1 MEKVIFL
8 HLVPNVQHVLIVLT
22 SFVQTGSLIGAA
34 PPPDTVD
41 MLRRATASPFDNL
54 VGALDGPAGG
64 GGGMHMMPDPIG
76 PSGPGGP
83 PPQYGMG
90 MGGGGGGYYPY
101 SGQSEGLDLDLIY
114 NHNINLRIN

>member
-8 HLVPNVQHVLIVLT
+8 HFVPNVQHVLIVLT

-54 VGALDGPAGG
+54 VGALDGPAGM
-64 GGGMHMMPDPIG
+64 GGGMGHMMMPNPIG

-83 PPQYGMG
+83 GSQYGMG
-90 MGGGGGGYYPY
+90 GPGGYYPGGY
-101 SGQSEGLDLDLIY
+101 SGQ
-114 NHNINLRIN
+114 